1 MTDGLQAAAEAVPVK
16 QEADARADERERKS
30 RVENG
35 NEQGRKQ
42 LEKADDDA
50 QRHHERHDEPP
61 AGVEEREGAV
71 LLGLPADAGGVFAE
85 QPVENE
91 AEEEE
96 EDQRRL
102 PRLEVP
108 GVRVL
113 MEPCRQSDGK
123 HLAAGESPHQSGG
136 EEQGLSGYTVFH
148 VSQDLVE
155 AANIRQTAKRG
166 SQEKSISFL
175 S

>member
-16 QEADARADERERKS
+16 QEADARADERQRES

-50 QRHHERHDEPP
+50 QRHHERHDEPSTC
-61 AGVEEREGAV
+61 VEEREGAV

-96 EDQRRL
+96 EDQRRF

-108 GVRVL
+108 GVSVL
-113 MEPCRQSDGK
+113 MEPCR
-123 HLAAGESPHQSGG
+123 
-136 EEQGLSGYTVFH
+136 
-148 VSQDLVE
+148 
-155 AANIRQTAKRG
+155 
-166 SQEKSISFL
+166 
-175 S
+175 